1 MKKYLIAAALI
12 GAFVTPALS
21 QAGEWYVGFDTA
33 TKKCSVVSSMPSG
46 MKMMGKYKSKAEAET
61 AMHGMKEC
69 PTGFVG
75 NGLRTVPVVPAFDV
89 RLPDVFA
96 ARLVQTP

>member
-1 MKKYLIAAALI
+1 MGNPVFMREAQQPYFQEDPMKKYLIAAALI

-69 PTGFVG
+69 K
-75 NGLRTVPVVPAFDV
+75 A
-89 RLPDVFA
+89 
-96 ARLVQTP
+96 

>member
-1 MKKYLIAAALI
+1 MDKPVFMREAKQPYFQEDHMKKYLIAAALI

-21 QAGEWYVGFDTA
+21 QAGEWYVGLDTA

-46 MKMMGKYKSKAEAET
+46 IEMMGKYKSKAEAET

-69 PTGFVG
+69 K
-75 NGLRTVPVVPAFDV
+75 A
-89 RLPDVFA
+89 
-96 ARLVQTP
+96 